1 MKRADAGFCTAF
13 FIPKE
18 IIIWFFY
25 KKITKYINFAIWLS
39 GKNLK
44 IIKFRSTK
52 KLIVKSAF

>member
-1 MKRADAGFCTAF
+1 MGKNYVESSLKRF
-13 FIPKE
+13 FKR
-18 IIIWFFY
+18 
-25 KKITKYINFAIWLS
+25 KVKITKYINFAIWLS

>member
-1 MKRADAGFCTAF
+1 MELLKDFLV
-13 FIPKE
+13 PKE

-25 KKITKYINFAIWLS
+25 KKITKYINFVIRLS
-39 GKNLK
+39 EKNLK